1 MYDVVIIG
9 AGIAGLGAA
18 RVLTREAYNVIV
30 LEARSRPGGRIHTVQ
45 LPSLY
50 TDGAPCPRPRSYSN
64 ETLRFSHAVN
74 HDQLSVFHTGRID
87 RSSPH
92 SDSTNEN
99 RNCNTLPAD
108 VDSNDPNQSQP
119 ICAHFCDENDDSSG
133 PLDVDLGANYLIGCA
148 NRQTDQP
155 LFHMARLLG
164 VSTATCVGDL
174 CKKYRGWECAEL
186 AVWRD
191 HNQPDA
197 PIIPLQEVAEAAFL
211 FDKVV
216 HLAVDKHLKF
226 RNRASLSTAAVGP
239 GSNHAY
245 AAGEP
250 SVKVSEVQVHCGHP
264 RYQLFALKNMR
275 TQLMLPPHIEIAVQ
289 LIDDSLQSI
298 LQSEANF
305 GLRPAPTF
313 RNEVEAG
320 IFQSILLRYLAYVNP
335 IDRLP
340 HTVLDELC
348 EVATPRWH
356 LSMSGTTALQSLGL
370 QELSVRKLTLSDR
383 LALAYPSDEQ
393 REAYQ
398 IWAERKLQ
406 ALANGQAGSRPSVA
420 RAVNVSWE
428 DRLVTGRFSDLIQPL
443 IENVPIVYNAVV
455 TDVDWSG
462 DSICGVRVRAVVS
475 REDGESSNGDSNRQT
490 DKTEPVMQFY
500 DAKHCIITVPV
511 GVLKGLD
518 PRSVIHFKPELPPEK
533 RQAINRLGPP
543 FLGAPTHD
551 KVILRFRVP
560 EDVFWDTRA
569 AHLKCP
575 DPRLHILNLHRYG
588 KPGVLCC
595 HIWGGSGL
603 CPTGH
608 RDQEVVD
615 VILDLLDRMYPTT
628 PNDGKTSRRIPE
640 PMFYLVTRWSEDPFA
655 LGAYTTGEPG
665 STDED
670 RRLYATS
677 LTSADARR
685 MCGLDMST
693 VGTPTSDVPRLLF
706 AGEGTLTASEAKECT
721 HGALQTGVL
730 RALELFPFLERKS
743 VNAYYNEKTNRLPC
757 TLNGSQLR
765 TIILGKLAHYLT
777 GKPLARWIS
786 TLNNYRPHR
795 VVRPTRSFRDL
806 LMNGVRKKQDGQ
818 LNFPAMEVSNP
829 VNPNLSHIAASEP
842 NGPVGDN
849 LQQAR
854 GRTLRAIGRGRSNCA
869 RTSTLSRRRAGT
881 RRGYGYTRKRRSG
894 TNRTNTS
901 YSSVDSQSETSVST
915 IEARV
920 HLGHHGLMQLKS
932 TILSSFSTALVEIRH
947 LWSTL
952 TSQDRQYALSEL
964 SGLLNE
970 LRVMHSE
977 LEDRESLRVSPVLMM
992 PSDNPI
998 VPFPSSR

>member
-50 TDGAPCPRPRSYSN
+50 ADGAPCPQSRSHSN
-64 ETLRFSHAVN
+64 ETLRLSHAVN
-74 HDQLSVFHTGRID
+74 HDQLSVFHTDRID

-92 SDSTNEN
+92 SDSTSEN
-99 RNCNTLPAD
+99 RNRNTLSGD
-108 VDSNDPNQSQP
+108 VDSNDHNQSQP
-119 ICAHFCDENDDSSG
+119 TCAHFCDENDEKMRFSADTSG

-191 HNQPDA
+191 HNQPGA

-216 HLAVDKHLKF
+216 HLAVDKHLKLK
-226 RNRASLSTAAVGP
+226 NKALLSTAAVGP
-239 GSNHAY
+239 GSNDAY
-245 AAGEP
+245 AADEP
-250 SVKVSEVQVHCGHP
+250 SVK
-264 RYQLFALKNMR
+264 
-275 TQLMLPPHIEIAVQ
+275 Q

-298 LQSEANF
+298 LQSEATF

-398 IWAERKLQ
+398 IWAERKFQ

-420 RAVNVSWE
+420 RTVNVSWE

-443 IENVPIVYNAVV
+443 MENVPIVYNAVV

-462 DSICGVRVRAVVS
+462 DSICGVRIRAVAL
-475 REDGESSNGDSNRQT
+475 REDRESSNGDSHRKA
-490 DKTEPVMQFY
+490 DKTGPVTQFY

-615 VILDLLDRMYPTT
+615 VILDLLDRMYPTI
-628 PNDGKTSRRIPE
+628 PNDGKTGRRIPE
-640 PMFYLVTRWSEDPFA
+640 PIFYLVTRWSEDPFA

-665 STDED
+665 SSDED
-670 RRLYATS
+670 RRLYAGS

-685 MCGLDMST
+685 MCGFDRST

-743 VNAYYNEKTNRLPC
+743 VNAYFNERTNRLPC

-786 TLNNYRPHR
+786 TLNNYRPRR

-806 LMNGVRKKQDGQ
+806 LINGVRKKQDGQ
-818 LNFPAMEVSNP
+818 LNFPAIEVSNP

-842 NGPVGDN
+842 HGPVRDN

-854 GRTLRAIGRGRSNCA
+854 ARTLRAIGRGRSNCA
-869 RTSTLSRRRAGT
+869 GTSALSRRSAGT
-881 RRGYGYTRKRRSG
+881 RRGFGYARKRRSG
-894 TNRTNTS
+894 ANRTNTS
-901 YSSVDSQSETSVST
+901 YSSVDDQLETSVST

-920 HLGHHGLMQLKS
+920 HFGHHRPMQLKS
-932 TILSSFSTALVEIRH
+932 TILSSFSTTLVEIRH

-952 TSQDRQYALSEL
+952 TSQDRQHALSEL
-964 SGLLNE
+964 SGLLDE

-977 LEDRESLRVSPVLMM
+977 LEDRDSLRVSSVLMM